1 MPTDVVGMENDLCA
15 GACAA
20 SDLAA
25 RLATEVARANAD
37 LEAAE
42 QRFRAAASHSPGG
55 QIAVPFGIRRDVSAS
70 RRRLAALQQVLSGI
84 LDSEGG
90 FHAASA

>member
-1 MPTDVVGMENDLCA
+1 MPADGVGMENDLFA
-15 GACAA
+15 GVCAA

-25 RLATEVARANAD
+25 RLAAEVARANAD

-42 QRFRAAASHSPGG
+42 QRFRTAAIHSLGG
-55 QIAVPFGIRRDVSAS
+55 PVAVSFGIRRDVSTS
-70 RRRLAALQQVLSGI
+70 RRRLAALQQVLDGI

-90 FHAASA
+90 IHAASA